1 MRFRRLSVLV
11 ASTGVVAAGL
21 MSPAAAGA
29 AATTAAPPPVR
40 TRSMVVLG
48 TLGGPMSYGSMISA
62 RGDIIGSSRDAAGD
76 TWSTVWWR
84 GRINP
89 TAIRIVNG
97 GISGI
102 NEQRHMAGSV
112 QAGNREKVFLLR
124 HGKMTYKR
132 LPAGAKAGRCF
143 LNNRDQVAFTR
154 MDKDE
159 SYHAMVWKSGRL
171 STLPVPRGIYSQVVD
186 FNNRGQV
193 LGMIRRPGSSVTR
206 AVLWQNGKMIKLGT
220 LGGAN
225 SYARDLNE
233 RGQVVGDSTTKRH
246 GEHPYLWQRGR
257 MTDLLAHTKATG
269 GRVYA
274 LNDKGAAVG
283 VADFGNSSSGVRWQ
297 HGRMS
302 RLHIGTSGLPV
313 AINNRGDI
321 AGRTWL
327 PTSTMGVPFVLS
339 HGRLTVYP
347 KPPADIATKVI
358 GIDRHGVIA
367 VEQEIGD
374 YGVRLL
380 RSR

>member
-1 MRFRRLSVLV
+1 
-11 ASTGVVAAGL
+11 
-21 MSPAAAGA
+21 
-29 AATTAAPPPVR
+29 
-40 TRSMVVLG
+40 MVVLG
-48 TLGGPMSYGSMISA
+48 TLGGPMSYGLMISK
-62 RGDIIGSSRDAAGD
+62 RGDIIGSSRDATGR

-89 TAIRIVNG
+89 TVIPIVG
-97 GISGI
+97 AGVSGI
-102 NEQRHMAGSV
+102 NEQRHLAGRV
-112 QAGNREKVFLLR
+112 PAGKVEKLFLWR
-124 HGKMTYKR
+124 HGKVTYQR
-132 LPAGAKAGRCF
+132 LPAGAKAGHSF
-143 LNNRDQVAFTR
+143 LNDRDQVAVTR
-154 MDKDE
+154 MDKDG
-159 SYHAMVWKSGRL
+159 SYHAMLWQRGRL
-171 STLPVPRGIYSQVVD
+171 TLLPVPRGRNSEVVD
-186 FNNRGQV
+186 INNRGQV

-257 MTDLLAHTKATG
+257 MTDLLAHNKATG

-283 VADFGNSSSGVRWQ
+283 VADFGNSSSGVLWQ
-297 HGRMS
+297 RGRMT
-302 RLHIGTSGLPV
+302 RLHIGSGSGMPV

-321 AGRTWL
+321 AGDTGW
-327 PTSTMGVPFVLS
+327 PTSNVGVPFLLR
-339 HGRLTVYP
+339 HGRATVFP
-347 KPPADIATKVI
+347 DPPADVATKVI

-367 VEQEIGD
+367 VEQEIAD